1 MRLIQTLIDR
11 IKLLSKKNYGVYLSS
26 ILFLC
31 TCINLCSVTNVGTLL
46 VTLTVLSVLI
56 LCSSVITNCQY
67 GILRGLRVLG
77 VMLGF
82 DIVIGISFIGNNG
95 ASYIALIFLI
105 LCESR
110 RTPVDT
116 IERESELVSGFNTEF
131 GGLRFV
137 FFFLREYLIILLF
150 FWSITGIV
158 SRFIRVLFV
167 LLVRRVLPRIKYVEV
182 VQVCWRYMFLLVLT
196 LIL

>member
-1 MRLIQTLIDR
+1 
-11 IKLLSKKNYGVYLSS
+11 
-26 ILFLC
+26 
-31 TCINLCSVTNVGTLL
+31 
-46 VTLTVLSVLI
+46 
-56 LCSSVITNCQY
+56 
-67 GILRGLRVLG
+67 
-77 VMLGF
+77 MLGF